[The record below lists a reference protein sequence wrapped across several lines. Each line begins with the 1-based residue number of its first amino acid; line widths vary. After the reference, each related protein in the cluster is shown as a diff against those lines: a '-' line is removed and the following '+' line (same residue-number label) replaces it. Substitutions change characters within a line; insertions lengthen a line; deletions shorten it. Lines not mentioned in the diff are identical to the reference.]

1 MERVH
6 GCIADQDIDLA
17 EFCLGLLNKRLELFL
32 VVYVARNGDGPV
44 AALCPIIVDVGGD
57 SLAGALLARGDDDI
71 GAVLRHAF
79 GYGLADAFG
88 RASDDG
94 GFVSKIEKFH
104 VEKSYV
110 NVSGCYVG
118 QCAVGVTY
126 LAWKYLWIEPR
137 SRPRRG

>member
-1 MERVH
+1 MKLFDLTDKTAVITGSTKGIGKAIAERMAEH
-6 GCIADQDIDLA
+6 GANI
-17 EFCLGLLNKRLELFL
+17 
-32 VVYVARNGDGPV
+32 VV
-44 AALCPIIVDVGGD
+44 
-57 SLAGALLARGDDDI
+57 SSRGDDDI